1 MGGYIYVGAAVPGKP
16 HRRVLWVGLPLSFS
30 CMCRVLGIRI
40 SILKWSNKMQLVLF
54 IIFIDGSICDDHLY
68 VSSSLKRWAVSKM
81 YRNVPRP
88 PEVITWNIQ

>member
-1 MGGYIYVGAAVPGKP
+1 MGGYIYVGAAVPRK
-16 HRRVLWVGLPLSFS
+16 HQRRVLWVGRLLSFS

-54 IIFIDGSICDDHLY
+54 IFIDGSICDDHLY

-81 YRNVPRP
+81 Y
-88 PEVITWNIQ
+88 